1 MATSTPTSAAI
12 STYFVAGLAA
22 NMPTAPNTTFNAAL
36 VYYQTD
42 LNRAYI
48 WSGTAMVRFF

>member
-22 NMPTAPNTTFNAAL
+22 AMPTAPNTTFNAAL